1 MGSQTACDGG
11 ACTSGAVGRRVRARL
26 TCQPWGS
33 SWKELPPLLASP
45 LPLTGQGLE
54 LCPALIGA
62 SGSPACLS
70 SVWRHSSGPLPHA
83 GEDPSP
89 RPWGSWTPDCAGPAQ
104 ASPGCPG
111 PRPQTLPLRSGTRQ
125 GARHCPGG
133 KGRGGVCAG
142 DPGLTWTP
150 PGRTH
155 RALCRLQLESSSWRH
170 PAWALFPRN
179 VCCIGQGGGG
189 LRQEECWV

>member
-11 ACTSGAVGRRVRARL
+11 ACTSGAVERRVRARL

-54 LCPALIGA
+54 LSPALMGA

-83 GEDPSP
+83 GEHPSP
-89 RPWGSWTPDCAGPAQ
+89 RPWGSWTPDCPGPAQ
-104 ASPGCPG
+104 ASPGCPS
-111 PRPQTLPLRSGTRQ
+111 PRPRLSGLGPARGQDTALGGREGAGCVLGTPASPGHPLDAPTAPS
-125 GARHCPGG
+125 
-133 KGRGGVCAG
+133 AG
-142 DPGLTWTP
+142 SSLRAP
-150 PGRTH
+150 PGVTQPAPCSQETFA
-155 RALCRLQLESSSWRH
+155 ALGREE
-170 PAWALFPRN
+170 
-179 VCCIGQGGGG
+179 GG
-189 LRQEECWV
+189 